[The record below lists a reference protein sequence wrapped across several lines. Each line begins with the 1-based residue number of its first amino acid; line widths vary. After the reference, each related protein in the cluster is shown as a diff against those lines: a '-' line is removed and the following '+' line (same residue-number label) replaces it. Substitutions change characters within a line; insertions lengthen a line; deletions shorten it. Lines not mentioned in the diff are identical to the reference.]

1 MQEALKK
8 ENTKLLEI
16 ELEKKKEERP
26 TGTVF
31 GNNNAEVTYI
41 RDLEKWR
48 CQKTAGG
55 WHKCASAVKMKKGG
69 ENGKTRMLVDSTRK
83 ARTR

>member
-1 MQEALKK
+1 MNTMQSCYFTKRNMQEALKK

-31 GNNNAEVTYI
+31 GNNNAEVTNI
-41 RDLEKWR
+41 RDLEK
-48 CQKTAGG
+48 
-55 WHKCASAVKMKKGG
+55 
-69 ENGKTRMLVDSTRK
+69 
-83 ARTR
+83 